1 MNVEVSSEQ
10 SLFQK
15 WVPSD
20 DSEKPLE
27 IRSRMAAGTKVVN
40 I

>member
-1 MNVEVSSEQ
+1 VSRVCLNGYS
-10 SLFQK
+10 
-15 WVPSD
+15 PYD